1 MAEFQVVVADPD
13 GGKTY
18 QHEVDGQSANRFLG
32 REIGEEV
39 DAAAV
44 DLDGYT
50 LELTGGSDETGRP
63 MRENVPGSAIKE
75 LLLEGGVGFNPSRDG
90 ERKRI
95 TVRGRQVSDETAQ
108 VNATIVDGDDQLPVA
123 LGEKDPE
130 EVADDKADEADAEEA
145 EEDEADDADAD
156 EAEDAEEEDADDAD
170 DVADADD
177 AEDADAEEAETD
189 ADAEEAE
196 TDADAEEAETDDEA
210 DSEAGEA
217 DEADAADDESAD
229 ADEDTDDA

>member
-108 VNATIVDGDDQLPVA
+108 VNAKIVDGDDQLPVA
-123 LGEKDPE
+123 LGEEEPE
-130 EVADDKADEADAEEA
+130 PDDADDDEADADEA
-145 EEDEADDADAD
+145 EEDEADEAD
-156 EAEDAEEEDADDAD
+156 EAEDAAEEDADEAD
-170 DVADADD
+170 EAEEADADD
-177 AEDADAEEAETD
+177 EEADADET
-189 ADAEEAE
+189 
-196 TDADAEEAETDDEA
+196 DEA
-210 DSEAGEA
+210 DA

-229 ADEDTDDA
+229 ADEDTDEA